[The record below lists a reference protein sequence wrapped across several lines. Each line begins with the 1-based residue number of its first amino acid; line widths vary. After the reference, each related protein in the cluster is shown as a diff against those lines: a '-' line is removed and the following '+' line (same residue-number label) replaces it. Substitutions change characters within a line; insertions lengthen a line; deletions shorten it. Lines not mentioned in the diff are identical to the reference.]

1 MRKGVKL
8 GIGAGVIVSAIA
20 ISVILAATRSDTAL
34 AVRIEPAARRDLVA
48 EVNGNGF
55 IRPHRRVDV
64 QSDIM
69 GRIIELRVKEG
80 DQVST
85 GDVLLR
91 IDPTQYEAAVERARA
106 AVSEARSR
114 EAQANANLIQ
124 SQRALERLRL
134 LRAQGEDLVSAQQIE
149 ETETQV
155 AVNEQLAEAS
165 RYGVAQAEAMLG
177 EERDRLAKTVIRA
190 PMDGVITRLNV
201 DEGETAIVG
210 TMNNA
215 GSLLLTVADLS
226 TMEAVIRVD
235 ETDMPQISLGDSALV
250 RIDAFTRQSF
260 TGRVTEISHSSV
272 RPPESQ
278 QATSQQQAVDYEI
291 VITLDDPPQG
301 LRSDLSAS
309 ADIVTDRRSGVLSVP
324 IIALTVRDR
333 SSIEALPQEDPAAAQ
348 AAAAAADPRDRD
360 LEGVFVVREG
370 KARFV
375 PVTVGVAGREHFE
388 VLAGITEGDSVVAG
402 PYEAIRSLQEG
413 QAVRAMAADTTVRAA
428 ATATANGGAP

>member
-8 GIGAGVIVSAIA
+8 GIGGGVIVAAVAVSA
-20 ISVILAATRSDTAL
+20 ILAATRGGSATTVRVETAS
-34 AVRIEPAARRDLVA
+34 RRDLVA
-48 EVNGNGF
+48 EVNGNGW

-69 GRIIELRVKEG
+69 GRITELRVREG
-80 DQVST
+80 DAVHT
-85 GDVLLR
+85 GDILLR
-91 IDPTQYEAAVERARA
+91 IDPTQYEAGVERARA

-134 LRAQGEDLVSAQQIE
+134 LRAEGEDLVSAQQIE
-149 ETETQV
+149 EAETQL
-155 AVNEQLAEAS
+155 AVNEQLAEAA
-165 RYGVAQAEAMLG
+165 RFGVAQALAMLG
-177 EERDRLAKTVIRA
+177 EEQDRLAKTVIRA

-235 ETDMPQISLGDSALV
+235 ETDMPEIALGDSALI
-250 RIDAFTRQSF
+250 RIDAFRRQAF
-260 TGRVTEISHSSV
+260 VGRVTEISHSSV
-272 RPPESQ
+272 RPPESANAATG
-278 QATSQQQAVDYEI
+278 QAQAVDYEI
-291 VITLDDPPQG
+291 VITLDEPPIG

-309 ADIVTDRRSGVLSVP
+309 ADIVTDRRTGVLAIP

-333 SSIEALPQEDPAAAQ
+333 SAARALPQEDPVAAQ
-348 AAAAAADPRDRD
+348 AAAAVSDPRDTD
-360 LEGVFVVREG
+360 IEGVFVVREG
-370 KARFV
+370 KATFV
-375 PVTVGVAGREHFE
+375 PITVGIAGREHFE
-388 VLAGITEGDSVVAG
+388 VLSGLAEGDSVVAG
-402 PYEAIRSLQEG
+402 PYEAIRSLTDG
-413 QAVRAMAADTTVRAA
+413 QAVRAMGADTTMRAAPTSAA
-428 ATATANGGAP
+428 ATGS